1 PTSLKIRVSNV
12 IAHEMAH
19 QWFGDLVTMKWWD
32 DLWLNESFAT
42 FMSYKATGNIH
53 PEWDMEAN
61 FVLWETS
68 GALKDDSLSITH
80 PIEAHVENPAEIEH
94 MFDNISY
101 GKGASILRMIEAY
114 VSPEGFRR
122 GVINYLKEHSF
133 SNAEGKDLWTSIS
146 KVTGEDINSIME
158 DWIRKPG
165 HPIVYVN
172 VEGNNVR
179 LTQRRFSLLNNVE
192 NLIYKIPLTLEIN
205 GKAQS
210 ILFDKESMEIESN
223 EEIKSLKVNLNR
235 TGFYRVHYNNLNVV
249 FNANLNNLEKWGIV
263 NDYWDFL
270 LAGIVSFDE
279 YRSLVNK
286 FQNENKDHL
295 PIRSITSNISTLLS
309 INPEKYKGFA
319 KEFLVNQ
326 YKIWKNRSGEIDKLV
341 YATIL
346 RTLVEADDSFALG
359 LSNEFKYYDQIDP
372 NEKDAVVEAYGIA
385 TGDFNTLYSKY
396 KSYQFDE
403 DKLRMLS
410 GMEEIRDPSIVDK
423 LFSLIFNNEI
433 KKQDSVFVM
442 IGLSYNPYV
451 REELYSYMLANFSKI
466 KDFVNNVWGGPWGLG
481 RIIRSAMVY
490 IGVDHPKEVIEFLEK
505 IKYPEIER
513 DVKIAIEY
521 IQAYSKL
528 K

>member
-1 PTSLKIRVSNV
+1 
-12 IAHEMAH
+12 
-19 QWFGDLVTMKWWD
+19 
-32 DLWLNESFAT
+32 
-42 FMSYKATGNIH
+42 
-53 PEWDMEAN
+53 
-61 FVLWETS
+61 
-68 GALKDDSLSITH
+68 
-80 PIEAHVENPAEIEH
+80 
-94 MFDNISY
+94 
-101 GKGASILRMIEAY
+101 
-114 VSPEGFRR
+114 
-122 GVINYLKEHSF
+122 
-133 SNAEGKDLWTSIS
+133 
-146 KVTGEDINSIME
+146 
-158 DWIRKPG
+158 
-165 HPIVYVN
+165 
-172 VEGNNVR
+172 
-179 LTQRRFSLLNNVE
+179 
-192 NLIYKIPLTLEIN
+192 
-205 GKAQS
+205 
-210 ILFDKESMEIESN
+210 MEIKSD
-223 EEIKSLKVNLNR
+223 EEIRSLKVNLNR
-235 TGFYRVHYNNLNVV
+235 TGFYRVHYNDLNVV

-279 YRSLVNK
+279 YRGLMNK

-295 PIRSITSNISTLLS
+295 PIRSIVSNIGTLLS

-319 KEFLVNQ
+319 KEFLMNQ
-326 YKIWKNRSGEIDKLV
+326 YKIWKNKSGEIDKLV

-346 RTLVEADDSFALG
+346 RTLVEADESFALG

-372 NEKDAVVEAYGIA
+372 NEKDAVVAAYGIA

-410 GMEEIRDPSIVDK
+410 GMEEIRDPSIVEK

-451 REELYSYMLANFSKI
+451 REELYSYMLSNFNKI
-466 KDFVNNVWGGPWGLG
+466 KEFVNSVWGGPWGLG

-490 IGVDHPKEVIEFLEK
+490 MGVDHPKEVIEFLEK